1 MRTRGSAIIIQH
13 DKVAVIKRVRNGDV
27 YYVFPGGGV
36 EQGETPEEATIR
48 EAYEE
53 LGVVISVIAPF
64 IEVAYN
70 GRQVY
75 FLAQILKGEFG
86 TGEGEEF
93 QNSGN
98 GRGTYEPMW
107 VDLELLS
114 TLNIKPQEVAGL
126 LHNKAAGSGLN

>member
-13 DKVAVIKRVRNGDV
+13 DKVAVIKRVRNSEV

-107 VDLELLS
+107 VDIELLS

-126 LHNKAAGSGLN
+126 LHKKAAGSGLN

>member
-1 MRTRGSAIIIQH
+1 MRTRGSAIIIQN

-36 EQGETPEEATIR
+36 EHGETPEEATIR

-93 QNSGN
+93 QNNGN

-107 VDLELLS
+107 IDLDLLS
-114 TLNIKPQEVAGL
+114 TLNIKPQEVAEV
-126 LHNKAAGSGLN
+126 LHRKAAGTGLN